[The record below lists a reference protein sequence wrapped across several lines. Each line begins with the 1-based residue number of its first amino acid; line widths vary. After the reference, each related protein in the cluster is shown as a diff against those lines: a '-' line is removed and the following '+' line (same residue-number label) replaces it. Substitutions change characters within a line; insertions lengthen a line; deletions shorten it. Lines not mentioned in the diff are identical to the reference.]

1 MSGFRTIAM
10 ATLLLALAGS
20 PSAGLAQGGCV
31 SGGEGRQLLEQG
43 QVVPFPQAMQQAG
56 ISGQVVDVQLC
67 RSGGGYEY
75 RARVREEGGEV
86 REVSIPAG

>member
-1 MSGFRTIAM
+1 MSAFRTIAL
-10 ATLLLALAGS
+10 AILLLAGS
-20 PSAGLAQGGCV
+20 SSASFPQGGCV

-67 RSGGGYEY
+67 RSGGGYVY
-75 RARVREEGGEV
+75 RARVREEGGDV
-86 REVSIPAG
+86 REVNIPAG